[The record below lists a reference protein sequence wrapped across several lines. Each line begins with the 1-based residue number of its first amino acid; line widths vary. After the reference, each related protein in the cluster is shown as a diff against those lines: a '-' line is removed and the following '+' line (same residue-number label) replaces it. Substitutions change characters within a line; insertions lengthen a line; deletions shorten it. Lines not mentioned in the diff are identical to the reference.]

1 MPMAVSKNGVMVQNK
16 TKTIQK
22 HIQTKTVIK
31 KAQKEALVPYK
42 PKQDKEL
49 VDNLLQF
56 TNTTNDEKFIEILD
70 EDSSN

>member
-1 MPMAVSKNGVMVQNK
+1 MAVSKNGVMVQNK

-31 KAQKEALVPYK
+31 KVKKEALVPYK